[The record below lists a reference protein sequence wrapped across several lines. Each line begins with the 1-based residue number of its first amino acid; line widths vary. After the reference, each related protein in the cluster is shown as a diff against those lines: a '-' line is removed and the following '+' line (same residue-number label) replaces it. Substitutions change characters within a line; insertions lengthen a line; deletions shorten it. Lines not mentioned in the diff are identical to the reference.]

1 MSRQAMAARWGAVA
15 LCGAFAAGCAAPGE
29 NPAAERTGEP
39 TAPATAEHKVG
50 GAPVPSE
57 VARATEQAEEGGAT
71 VLAVTAEEPQRY
83 LVEFSDGSSVVYSP
97 ETGVQRVRGKLARI
111 WLREGGLGAPVGLP
125 VAEEEELPD
134 GSGWTQRFERGSV
147 SWARDA
153 EGQYGA
159 EVQS

>member
-1 MSRQAMAARWGAVA
+1 MSGRAMVARWGAVA
-15 LCGAFAAGCAAPGE
+15 LCGALVAGCSAPGE
-29 NPAAERTGEP
+29 NPAAGRTGEP
-39 TAPATAEHKVG
+39 DAPATAEETVG
-50 GAPVPSE
+50 DTPVPPE
-57 VARATEQAEEGGAT
+57 VARATGQAEDAGAT
-71 VLAVTAEEPQRY
+71 VLAVTTEEPQRY
-83 LVEFSDGSSVVYSP
+83 LVELSDGSSVVYSP

-125 VAEEEELPD
+125 VAHEEELPD
-134 GSGWTQRFERGSV
+134 GNGWTQRFEHGSV

>member
-1 MSRQAMAARWGAVA
+1 MRRRAMAARWGAVA
-15 LCGAFAAGCAAPGE
+15 LCGALAAGCAAPGE
-29 NPAAERTGEP
+29 SPAPDRTGESA
-39 TAPATAEHKVG
+39 APATAEDAVG
-50 GAPVPSE
+50 GTPVPSE
-57 VARATEQAEEGGAT
+57 VARATEQAEEGGAM
-71 VLAVTAEEPQRY
+71 VLAVTAEESQRY

-125 VAEEEELPD
+125 VADEEELPD
-134 GSGWTQRFERGSV
+134 GSGWTQSFERGSV